1 MQWSLGVL
9 SYMIPQSPV
18 TAPCSA
24 YSISSTLAHTVGG
37 WDAGPS
43 AIGEDYH
50 MYLKCFFATR
60 AKLVIVKIFSPASQ
74 SNIEG
79 SKPGFW
85 SGFKARYVQAKRHWW
100 ASLDVGYTIRRS
112 VYEIFASGW
121 DSPNN
126 QLQKVEMVSG
136 SKTSTIFFISKLVC
150 LWYAV
155 FEEHFFL
162 SQAIIMIA
170 TSSVI
175 IPPGLIPAIS
185 NGYWNVFSTQ
195 PPSSLLLF
203 TNTFGNYSRLCGA
216 GLYILGVVSYE
227 YYQEWNGRTRWSE
240 AYRGKVGK
248 RSCIQAKRGFLG
260 PLDWLSFPLFSVFF
274 VIIPQMHAQII
285 QLWTENLDYVVAAKP
300 MVVDGPAAIDMV
312 EVKDEILLVKALEPA
327 DSKDTL

>member
-24 YSISSTLAHTVGG
+24 YSISSTLAQNVGG

-50 MYLKCFFATR
+50 MYLKCFFSTR
-60 AKLVIVKIFSPASQ
+60 GSLKVVKIFSPASQ

-79 SKPGFW
+79 NKPGFW

-100 ASLDVGYTIRRS
+100 ASLDVGYTIRRTFF
-112 VYEIFASGW
+112 EIFASGW

-126 QLQKVEMVSG
+126 KLEKVLMSP
-136 SKTSTIFFISKLVC
+136 SRPPSIYFLSKLVC

-155 FEEHFFL
+155 LEEHFYL

-175 IPPGLIPAIS
+175 IPPGLVPSIS
-185 NGYWNVFSTQ
+185 NSYWYYFSTS
-195 PPSSLLLF
+195 PPSDLLNF
-203 TNTFGNYSRLCGA
+203 TNTFGNYARLCGA
-216 GLYILGVVSYE
+216 GLYVLGVISYE
-227 YYQEWNGRTRWSE
+227 YYQEWNARGRWSE
-240 AYRGKVGK
+240 KYRGKIGK
-248 RSCIQAKRGFLG
+248 RSSIQAKRSWFG
-260 PLDWLSFPLFSVFF
+260 PLDWLSFPFFSVFY

-285 QLWTENLDYVVAAKP
+285 QLWTEDLDYVVAAKP
-300 MVVDGPAAIDMV
+300 VIAAEGGIEV
-312 EVKDEILLVKALEPA
+312 EETKEEILVVRRMGQI